1 MEVTIE
7 KLGRDVWRRAK
18 HDFANRNPDTSWIR
32 PGEPPV
38 WQHTDPNRFWER
50 FGAEY
55 NMKVVMSSHK
65 MGFTVIDCVKFN
77 DEKSYVYF
85 LLKWA

>member
-7 KLGRDVWRRAK
+7 KLGRNVWRRARQ
-18 HDFANRNPDTSWIR
+18 DFVERNPDTSWIR

-38 WQHTDPNRFWER
+38 WQHTDSNRFWER

-55 NMKVVMSSHK
+55 NMKVVIS
-65 MGFTVIDCVKFN
+65 GYEGVFPVVEGLKFN

-85 LLKWA
+85 LLRWS

>member
-18 HDFANRNPDTSWIR
+18 RDFSDRNQDLAWPWS
-32 PGEPPV
+32 GPPPA
-38 WQHTDPNRFWER
+38 WPHTDPNRFWEK

-55 NMKVVMSSHK
+55 NMKVVISGYK
-65 MGFTVIDCVKFN
+65 AGFPVIDRVTFN

-85 LLKWA
+85 LLRWS